1 MKELTAV
8 NKVSLIGQVSAD
20 FQFSHKRNGI
30 CYYMAE
36 IEAERTSGYADH
48 IPVIV
53 SEKILKL
60 PGKDSD
66 ICLKGQFRSR
76 NQIIDGKKRLV
87 LSVLASEMNVL
98 DRECRNSDINQIFL
112 NGYICKE
119 PTYRKTPMG
128 RFISDICL
136 AVNRPYSH
144 SDYLPC
150 VFWGNNA
157 KIVSSLPVG
166 YQLQIWGRIQS
177 RTYYKKTENILEERT
192 AYEVSVSRM
201 KYTP

>member
-1 MKELTAV
+1 MTTPIIT
-8 NKVSLIGQVSAD
+8 NKVSLMGQVSTD

-36 IEAERTSGYADH
+36 IEVERTSGYADH

-53 SEKILKL
+53 SEKILNL

-87 LSVLASEMNVL
+87 LSVLASEMNIL
-98 DRECRNSDINQIFL
+98 DREC
-112 NGYICKE
+112 
-119 PTYRKTPMG
+119 
-128 RFISDICL
+128 
-136 AVNRPYSH
+136 
-144 SDYLPC
+144 
-150 VFWGNNA
+150 GN
-157 KIVSSLPVG
+157 KLPVG
-166 YQLQIWGRIQS
+166 CQLQIWGRIQS

-201 KYTP
+201 KYAPCHIPEMEKLLKKPVLCNF